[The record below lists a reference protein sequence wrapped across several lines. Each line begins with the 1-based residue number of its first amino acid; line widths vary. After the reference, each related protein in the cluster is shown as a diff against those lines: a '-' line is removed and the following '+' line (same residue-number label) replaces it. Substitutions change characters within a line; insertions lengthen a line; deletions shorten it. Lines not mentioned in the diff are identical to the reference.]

1 MASTVKFWI
10 NAFIPSAVCQLVGG
24 IEAAVVNGFFP
35 GTPFPDTWFLAG
47 DQREFSDDI
56 HASSRLHSEV
66 EIGSIDTA
74 NAVVNFQFHAAGE
87 SRALDSD
94 GNVIETGTAPTTDMS
109 FFNLRRNQTVD
120 PEGGVIDDSD
130 NPNFVQIDV
139 SGSGRV
145 PFSVAPFVP
154 TIDYVG
160 TLSFDPDARIGRFRG
175 GIDGFPSYEMYVAVD
190 NGPPIRLGAFSANSP
205 FDLVG
210 DANQHVDVSVN
221 VP

>member
-1 MASTVKFWI
+1 MPSTVKFWI
-10 NAFIPSAVCQLVGG
+10 NAFIPDEVCQNIGG
-24 IEAAVVNGFFP
+24 IEAVIVHGTFP
-35 GTPFPDTWFLAG
+35 GTPFPETWFLAG
-47 DQREFSDDI
+47 DQRSFSDDI

-66 EIGSIDTA
+66 EIGGIDTDTRA
-74 NAVVNFQFHAAGE
+74 INFQFHACGE
-87 SRALDSD
+87 SRALDPN
-94 GNVIETGTAPTTDMS
+94 GNIIETGTAPTTDMA

-120 PEGGVIDDSD
+120 PNGGVIDDSD
-130 NPNFVQIDV
+130 NPDLVQIDV

-160 TLSFDPDARIGRFRG
+160 TLSFDPDSRQARFRG
-175 GIDGFPSYEMYVAVD
+175 GIDGFPSYEMFVTVD
-190 NGPPIRLGAFSANSP
+190 NGPPTQIGEFSANDP

-210 DANQHVDVSVN
+210 DATQHVDVTVT